1 MSLFLPHDFDASRP
15 LVLIAGQGN
24 YPIFLAKRAREA
36 GIRLRLIELSGE
48 TLPELIETIYRNFKI
63 LFRIH

>member
-24 YPIFLAKRAREA
+24 YPILLAKRAIEA
-36 GIRLRLIELSGE
+36 GIRAPLNRIEW
-48 TLPELIETIYRNFKI
+48 
-63 LFRIH
+63 